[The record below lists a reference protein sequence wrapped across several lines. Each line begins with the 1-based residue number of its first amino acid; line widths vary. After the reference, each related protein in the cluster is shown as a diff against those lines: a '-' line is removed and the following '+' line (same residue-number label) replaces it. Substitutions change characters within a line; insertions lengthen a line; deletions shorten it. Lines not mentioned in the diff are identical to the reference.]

1 MKELLKLL
9 VIVGAGVVIGS
20 MAGKYLKA
28 ERRFMSKTQKGIVE
42 ENNLTSNPTLK
53 EKEEELESYFI

>member
-9 VIVGAGVVIGS
+9 VVVGAGVVIGS

-28 ERRFMSKTQKGIVE
+28 ERRFMGRSQKGIVE
-42 ENNLTSNPTLK
+42 ENNLASNPAMK

>member
-1 MKELLKLL
+1 
-9 VIVGAGVVIGS
+9 

-28 ERRFMSKTQKGIVE
+28 ERRFMGKTQKGIVE
-42 ENNLTSNPTLK
+42 ENNLTLNPTLK